1 VLGVLDDPLGS
12 NKKNKRK
19 KVSKAQKQKIAKGQD
34 WICDKCKKKFEPLGF
49 DVHHRDGNASN
60 NSIGNL
66 AALCVKCHRE
76 VTQKQNK
83 AKDTKKKNVL
93 DDPLGF

>member
-1 VLGVLDDPLGS
+1 MGILDDPLCS

-19 KVSKAQKQKIAKGQD
+19 KISKAQKQKIAKGQD
-34 WICDKCKKKFEPLGF
+34 WICDKCKKKFEPLAF
-49 DVHHRDGNASN
+49 DIHHRDGKSWN

-66 AALCVKCHRE
+66 TALCVKCHRE

-83 AKDTKKKNVL
+83 AKDSKKKNVL